1 MRNIYRPTAEDRQ
14 KSHIEI
20 PQGYTDISSDALK
33 DCFNLK
39 SISIPDSVTSIGEGA
54 FGGCSN
60 LQTISIPNSVTYIG
74 REAFFDCISLK
85 FVSMP
90 IGISS
95 IRDHTFSGCSSLQSV
110 SIPNSVTYIGEEA
123 FSNCRSLQSVSIPNS
138 VTFIRKKAFNGCGSL
153 QSVSI
158 PESVTFIDEEV
169 FSYCKSLESVS
180 IPNSVTYIRKKT
192 FRGCDSLQSVS
203 IPDSVTFI
211 GEEAFSNCR
220 SLQSVSIPNS
230 VIYIG
235 EKAFSNCD
243 SLQSVSIPNSVTNIG
258 EKAFSNCRSLQSVFI
273 PNSVTSIS
281 KEAFR
286 GCDSLQFVSIPDSVT
301 SISEGAF
308 RGCSNLQS
316 ISIPDSVTGIG
327 REAFSMCSSLQSISI
342 PNSVTSIG
350 VETFSHCR
358 SLQSI
363 SIPDSVTGIGRK
375 AFESCS
381 NLQSISIPNSVTYIG
396 ERAFSYCNSLQ
407 SVSIPDSVTSI
418 GEGAFGGCSTL
429 QSISIPNSVTYIG
442 KEAFFDCSSLKSV
455 SLPNSVTYIR
465 DHTFSGCSSLQSI
478 SIPNSVISIDPCA
491 FEGCYGLKNIVLENG
506 IKNINVNAF
515 WDRGIEHIYFDK
527 KNNNVILST
536 QKDPALEKT
545 CWHKEFSAENYQLA
559 MNQNYKDN
567 FIQLSNWKEE
577 KKIESIPPEYIL
589 KIFPNSQIQ
598 KYFINNNNQ
607 RWEKLVKTLGFDTL
621 EGTKKNNY
629 LTDLMKIYYAIGGFS
644 KNQDEC
650 EKAYDYIIK
659 HVAVSKNLDATPQ
672 EIGQEIHSRFSQL
685 ILNGEY
691 CKEFAQFFMKY
702 YGSDPD
708 FMKFRLKDKD
718 GDWMYV
724 DNYLCQAHNNFET
737 ILKAY
742 PNRVV
747 DGNEECSLLTPRFVA
762 EHSTIIEYE
771 NVEKGNEVL
780 AETVGKFGYS
790 QKQFDIIQKIYNK
803 AKTIKGKYVIQA
815 NISHGTNG
823 ITFKILDK
831 DDPLSFVIGNIA
843 NSYQDIDGA
852 VDSCIDDNYT
862 NPEAG
867 CIILEESELDENG
880 KPTDKTISLSQA
892 YIGYDP
898 QTKTVCFENLEV
910 PNQGLHELH
919 SEDKHENELSTKTL
933 MQDEMESANAK
944 HVMYDGYSDTED
956 VQYILSTYNQ
966 KTKET
971 ADHIRE
977 IANEAQKNLIDM
989 QSNIHSP
996 VLGDQNE

>member
-1 MRNIYRPTAEDRQ
+1 MKNIYRPTAEDRQ

-20 PQGYTDISSDALK
+20 PQGYTDISSEAFK
-33 DCFNLK
+33 GYFSLK
-39 SISIPDSVTSIGEGA
+39 SISIPDSVT
-54 FGGCSN
+54 N
-60 LQTISIPNSVTYIG
+60 IG
-74 REAFFDCISLK
+74 REAFFDCLSLK
-85 FVSMP
+85 SVSMP
-90 IGISS
+90 NGITS
-95 IRDHTFSGCSSLQSV
+95 IYDHTFSGCSSLQSI
-110 SIPNSVTYIGEEA
+110 SIPDSVTYIGEEA
-123 FSNCRSLQSVSIPNS
+123 FSNCRSLQSISIPDS
-138 VTFIRKKAFNGCGSL
+138 VANIGKEAFKGCSSL
-153 QSVSI
+153 Q
-158 PESVTFIDEEV
+158 FA
-169 FSYCKSLESVS
+169 Y
-180 IPNSVTYIRKKT
+180 IPNSVTYIGEEA
-192 FRGCDSLQSVS
+192 FSHCNNLQSVA
-203 IPDSVTFI
+203 IPNSVTNI
-211 GEEAFSNCR
+211 GREAFSNCR
-220 SLQSVSIPNS
+220 SLQSISIPNS
-230 VIYIG
+230 VTNISR
-235 EKAFSNCD
+235 EAFSNCKSLQSISIPNSVTNIGREAFKGCDSLQFISIPNSVTNIGREAFKGCD
-243 SLQSVSIPNSVTNIG
+243 SLQSVSIPNSVTVID
-258 EKAFSNCRSLQSVFI
+258 EMAFSECSNLQS
-273 PNSVTSIS
+273 
-281 KEAFR
+281 
-286 GCDSLQFVSIPDSVT
+286 VSIPDSVT

-327 REAFSMCSSLQSISI
+327 REAFSMCSSLQSVSI
-342 PNSVTSIG
+342 PDSVTSIG

-363 SIPDSVTGIGRK
+363 SIPASVTGIGRK

-407 SVSIPDSVTSI
+407 SISIPDSVTSI
-418 GEGAFGGCSTL
+418 SEGAFRGCSNL

-455 SLPNSVTYIR
+455 SIPNAVTSIR

-478 SIPNSVISIDPCA
+478 SIPNSVISIDPWA
-491 FEGCYGLKNIVLENG
+491 FDGCYGLKNIVLENG
-506 IKNINVNAF
+506 IENININAF

-527 KNNNVILST
+527 KNSNVIFST
-536 QKDPALEKT
+536 QKNPDLEKT
-545 CWHKEFSAENYQLA
+545 CWRKEFSVENYQLT

-577 KKIESIPPEYIL
+577 KKIKFIPPEYTL
-589 KIFPNSQIQ
+589 KTFPNSQIQ

-607 RWEKLVKTLGFDTL
+607 HWEKLVKTLGFDTL
-621 EGTKKNNY
+621 EGTEKNNY
-629 LTDLMKIYYAIGGFS
+629 LTSLMKIYYAIGGFS
-644 KNQDEC
+644 KNQDER

-659 HVAVSKNLDATPQ
+659 HVAVSKNLNATPQ

-702 YGSDPD
+702 YGDNPD

-771 NVEKGNEVL
+771 DVEKGNEVL

-790 QKQFDIIQKIYNK
+790 QKQFDRIQKIYNK
-803 AKTIKGKYVIQA
+803 AKTMKDKYVIKA
-815 NISHGTNG
+815 NISYGTNG
-823 ITFKILDK
+823 INFKILDK
-831 DDPLSFVIGNIA
+831 DDPLGFVIGNIA
-843 NSYQDIDGA
+843 NSYQHIAGA
-852 VDSCIDDNYT
+852 VDSCVDDKYT

-880 KPTDKTISLSQA
+880 KPTNKTISLSQA
-892 YIGYDP
+892 YIGHDP
-898 QTKTVCFENLEV
+898 QTKTVYFENLEV

-919 SEDKHENELSTKTL
+919 REDKHENGLSRKTL
-933 MQDEMESANAK
+933 MQDRMESANAK
-944 HVMYDGYSDTED
+944 NIIYDGYSDTED

>member
-20 PQGYTDISSDALK
+20 PQGYTDISSEAFK
-33 DCFNLK
+33 GYFSLK
-39 SISIPDSVTSIGEGA
+39 SISIPDSVT
-54 FGGCSN
+54 N
-60 LQTISIPNSVTYIG
+60 IG
-74 REAFFDCISLK
+74 REAFFDCLSLK
-85 FVSMP
+85 SVSMP
-90 IGISS
+90 NGITS
-95 IRDHTFSGCSSLQSV
+95 IYDHTFSGCSSLQSI
-110 SIPNSVTYIGEEA
+110 SIPDSVTYIGEEA
-123 FSNCRSLQSVSIPNS
+123 FSNCRSLQSISIPDS
-138 VTFIRKKAFNGCGSL
+138 VANIGKEAFKGCSSL
-153 QSVSI
+153 Q
-158 PESVTFIDEEV
+158 FA
-169 FSYCKSLESVS
+169 Y
-180 IPNSVTYIRKKT
+180 IPNSVTYIGEEA
-192 FRGCDSLQSVS
+192 FSYCNNLQSVA
-203 IPDSVTFI
+203 IPNSVTNI
-211 GEEAFSNCR
+211 GREAFSNCR
-220 SLQSVSIPNS
+220 SLQSISIPNS
-230 VIYIG
+230 VTNISREAFKGCDSLQFISIPNSVTNIG
-235 EKAFSNCD
+235 REAFKGCD
-243 SLQSVSIPNSVTNIG
+243 SLQSVSIPNSVTVID
-258 EKAFSNCRSLQSVFI
+258 EMAFSECSNLQS
-273 PNSVTSIS
+273 
-281 KEAFR
+281 
-286 GCDSLQFVSIPDSVT
+286 VSIPDSVT
-301 SISEGAF
+301 SISEGVF

-327 REAFSMCSSLQSISI
+327 REAFSMCSSLQSVSI
-342 PNSVTSIG
+342 PDSVTSIG

-381 NLQSISIPNSVTYIG
+381 NLQSVSIPNSVTYIG

-407 SVSIPDSVTSI
+407 SISIPDSVTSI
-418 GEGAFGGCSTL
+418 SEGAFRGCSNL

-455 SLPNSVTYIR
+455 SIPNAVTSIR

-478 SIPNSVISIDPCA
+478 SIPNSVISIDPWA
-491 FEGCYGLKNIVLENG
+491 FDGCYGLKNIVLENG
-506 IKNINVNAF
+506 IKNININAF

-527 KNNNVILST
+527 KNSNVIFST
-536 QKDPALEKT
+536 QKNPDLEKT

-880 KPTDKTISLSQA
+880 KPTNKTISLSQA
-892 YIGYDP
+892 YIGHDP
-898 QTKTVCFENLEV
+898 QTKTVYFENLEV

-919 SEDKHENELSTKTL
+919 REDKHENGLSTKTL
-933 MQDEMESANAK
+933 MQDRMESANAK

-956 VQYILSTYNQ
+956 AQYILSTYNQ

-971 ADHIRE
+971 ADYIRE
-977 IANEAQKNLIDM
+977 IVDEAQKNLIDM

>member
-1 MRNIYRPTAEDRQ
+1 MKNIYRPTAEDRQ

-20 PQGYTDISSDALK
+20 PQGYTDISSEAFK
-33 DCFNLK
+33 GYFSLK
-39 SISIPDSVTSIGEGA
+39 SISIPDSVT
-54 FGGCSN
+54 N
-60 LQTISIPNSVTYIG
+60 IG
-74 REAFFDCISLK
+74 REAFFDCLSLK
-85 FVSMP
+85 SVSMP
-90 IGISS
+90 NGITS
-95 IRDHTFSGCSSLQSV
+95 IYDHTFSGCSSLQSI
-110 SIPNSVTYIGEEA
+110 SIPDSVTYIGEEA
-123 FSNCRSLQSVSIPNS
+123 FSNCRSLQSISIPDS
-138 VTFIRKKAFNGCGSL
+138 VANIGKEAFKGCSSL
-153 QSVSI
+153 Q
-158 PESVTFIDEEV
+158 FA
-169 FSYCKSLESVS
+169 Y
-180 IPNSVTYIRKKT
+180 IPNSVTYIGEEA
-192 FRGCDSLQSVS
+192 FSHCNNLQSVA
-203 IPDSVTFI
+203 IPNSVTNI
-211 GEEAFSNCR
+211 GREAFSNCR
-220 SLQSVSIPNS
+220 SLQSISIPNS
-230 VIYIG
+230 VTNISR
-235 EKAFSNCD
+235 EAFSNCKSLQSISIPNSVTNIGREAFKGCDSLQFISIPNSVTNIGREAFKGCD
-243 SLQSVSIPNSVTNIG
+243 SLQSVSIPNSVTVID
-258 EKAFSNCRSLQSVFI
+258 EMAFSECSNLQS
-273 PNSVTSIS
+273 
-281 KEAFR
+281 
-286 GCDSLQFVSIPDSVT
+286 VSIPDSVT

-308 RGCSNLQS
+308 RGCSN
-316 ISIPDSVTGIG
+316 
-327 REAFSMCSSLQSISI
+327 
-342 PNSVTSIG
+342 
-350 VETFSHCR
+350 
-358 SLQSI
+358 
-363 SIPDSVTGIGRK
+363 
-375 AFESCS
+375 
-381 NLQSISIPNSVTYIG
+381 
-396 ERAFSYCNSLQ
+396 
-407 SVSIPDSVTSI
+407 
-418 GEGAFGGCSTL
+418 L

-455 SLPNSVTYIR
+455 SIPNAVTSIR

-478 SIPNSVISIDPCA
+478 SIPNSVISIDPWA
-491 FEGCYGLKNIVLENG
+491 FDGCYGLKNIVLENG
-506 IKNINVNAF
+506 IENININAF

-527 KNNNVILST
+527 KNSNVIFST
-536 QKDPALEKT
+536 QKNPDLEKT
-545 CWHKEFSAENYQLA
+545 CWRKEFSVENYQLT

-577 KKIESIPPEYIL
+577 KKIKFIPPEYTL
-589 KIFPNSQIQ
+589 KTFPNSQIQ

-607 RWEKLVKTLGFDTL
+607 HWEKLVKTLGFDTL
-621 EGTKKNNY
+621 EGTEKNNY
-629 LTDLMKIYYAIGGFS
+629 LTGLMKIYYAIGGFS
-644 KNQDEC
+644 KNQDER

-659 HVAVSKNLDATPQ
+659 HVAVSKNLNATPQ

-702 YGSDPD
+702 YGDNPD

-771 NVEKGNEVL
+771 DVEKGNEVL

-790 QKQFDIIQKIYNK
+790 QKQFDRIQKIYNK
-803 AKTIKGKYVIQA
+803 AKTMKDKYVIKA
-815 NISHGTNG
+815 NISYGTNG
-823 ITFKILDK
+823 INFKILDK
-831 DDPLSFVIGNIA
+831 DDPLGFVIGNIA
-843 NSYQDIDGA
+843 NSYQHIAGA
-852 VDSCIDDNYT
+852 VDSCVDDKYT

-880 KPTDKTISLSQA
+880 KPTNKTISLSQA
-892 YIGYDP
+892 YIGHDP
-898 QTKTVCFENLEV
+898 QTKTVYFENLEV

-919 SEDKHENELSTKTL
+919 REDKHENGLSRKTL
-933 MQDEMESANAK
+933 MQDRMESANAK
-944 HVMYDGYSDTED
+944 NIIYDGYSDTED